1 MASWI
6 RSLLFAAV
14 FYSGSAVFVLA
25 LLIVFPFA
33 SSSAVPIGRG
43 WSRFHRRCCRW
54 LLGQRLR
61 IVGEMPD
68 GPYLYAFKHESM
80 YETIEMP
87 RLFARP
93 AVMAKRELLDIPFWG
108 RAGRAYGLVP
118 VEREAG
124 PKAMR
129 AMLAAAK
136 LATDAGRPIVLFPEG
151 TRVAHGQS
159 PELRSGFAGLY
170 KLLKLPVIPVAIDS
184 GRVSPKGRF
193 VKDSGTITML
203 VGETIPPGLDR
214 DVAEARVHSAINALN
229 RPG

>member
-1 MASWI
+1 MTSWI
-6 RSLLFAAV
+6 RSLLFAAI
-14 FYSGSAVFVLA
+14 FYPGSAAFVLT
-25 LLIVFPFA
+25 LLIAFPFA
-33 SSSAVPIGRG
+33 SWVAVPIGRG
-43 WSRFHRRCCRW
+43 WSRFHQRCCRW